1 VIPTPAPTA
10 RRAWRRTTA
19 RTLALAL
26 AVGAA
31 ALGTAAPAAADST
44 IVVNGIPDVVLPGQK
59 LTVEVVCPEE
69 PGKEHWFSWST
80 SEDAHETWV
89 KGVPTGEGR
98 IPYIATPTFTT
109 PGTGKLVFWCRASDV
124 PHVRG
129 EALVNVAAPAT
140 TSVTASVTPEV
151 AESYGVLTFSAVVTS
166 SDDVVP
172 AGSVQFAVDG
182 HDWRNALP
190 VHNGTASTEV
200 PRDDIPSG
208 SHTLTARFTGFGSP
222 DSTSSPV
229 TFFVKHRPE
238 VLLSLPSHPRAGK
251 VTLTATIPFTPAMPL
266 PTGEV
271 RFRWS
276 EGAVL
281 GTAPLDTNGVASLV
295 VDLAAGT
302 YPDVVAVY
310 HGDESFSDRSS
321 ARATLVVEPAEQAH
335 PTPVVTVAAPT
346 SIHEGP
352 LTGTVTV
359 AAPTS
364 DGVVPEGGVQL
375 IVLDADGARV
385 TSAEGSLTGGAA
397 KLTTPALAA
406 GSYTVLAHYS
416 GSSAQG
422 VYQQATAEPRALTVH
437 PAPVTPVVPEVSAPS
452 TVTTTVGTPARL
464 TVALP
469 THHRPTGDVVVRT
482 SGAGDVLLTA
492 AIPATGDLVLT
503 LPVLAPGTH
512 ELLIGTLGHKHVA
525 SWGQTITVTVTGEP
539 ARGSALPDA
548 QLTGS
553 TTTVPASGQ
562 ITLVARDF
570 EPGETVVFYLHSEPV
585 LLGTAVADAAGVATL
600 VATVPADVASGA
612 HHVVATGGTSQRWA
626 QIAVTVP
633 AATPA
638 PAAAAPAAAP
648 AAPAATALAVTGTG
662 PEMALLTALA
672 LVSGIGLLAL
682 RRRLATR

>member
-1 VIPTPAPTA
+1 MTTHTTHRPAH
-10 RRAWRRTTA
+10 RAWHRVAA
-19 RTLALAL
+19 RTLLPTLAAGAVL
-26 AVGAA
+26 VGATA
-31 ALGTAAPAAADST
+31 PASAVPDYPLISPVPTTLDVGEQVSFVATCPVVPDVEWNTILWISSGGNGLGTHVGDVHGDLKDYAVSTTFWSAGEQYVDVTCRTQTDKVWSDVAHKRVHFTVGDTAPP
-44 IVVNGIPDVVLPGQK
+44 VVATTTT
-59 LTVEVVCPEE
+59 TV
-69 PGKEHWFSWST
+69 S
-80 SEDAHETWV
+80 
-89 KGVPTGEGR
+89 
-98 IPYIATPTFTT
+98 ATPDRVSPSGQTELRATVSVDLDVT
-109 PGTGKLVFWCRASDV
+109 LVGT
-124 PHVRG
+124 
-129 EALVNVAAPAT
+129 
-140 TSVTASVTPEV
+140 
-151 AESYGVLTFSAVVTS
+151 
-166 SDDVVP
+166 
-172 AGSVQFAVDG
+172 VQFAVDG
-182 HDWRNALP
+182 TPWAGPVALDRGSAALTVP
-190 VHNGTASTEV
+190 AGTFAPGT
-200 PRDDIPSG
+200 
-208 SHTLTARFTGFGSP
+208 HTLTATFTGDDVTG
-222 DSTSSPV
+222 STSQTS
-229 TFFVKHRPE
+229 TFYVKHSPT
-238 VLLSLPSHPRAGK
+238 VVLSLPSHPVEGT
-251 VTLTATIPFTPAMPL
+251 VTLTAQIDVTPDQPM
-266 PTGEV
+266 PTGQV
-271 RFRWS
+271 DFRWS
-276 EGAVL
+276 EGARL
-281 GTAPLDTNGVASLV
+281 GTAELSPGGVATLE

-310 HGDESFSDRSS
+310 QGDKSFSDRSS
-321 ARATLVVEPAEQAH
+321 ARATLVVDPAEQPR
-335 PTPVVTVAAPT
+335 PTPVA
-346 SIHEGP
+346 
-352 LTGTVTV
+352 
-359 AAPTS
+359 
-364 DGVVPEGGVQL
+364 
-375 IVLDADGARV
+375 
-385 TSAEGSLTGGAA
+385 
-397 KLTTPALAA
+397 
-406 GSYTVLAHYS
+406 
-416 GSSAQG
+416 
-422 VYQQATAEPRALTVH
+422 
-437 PAPVTPVVPEVSAPS
+437 PEVSVPS

-492 AIPATGDLVLT
+492 PIPATGDLVLT

-638 PAAAAPAAAP
+638 ATPAPAAAAPAAAP